1 MIKRFIFFFFTLMI
15 LASPPLYA
23 QQPMRIGTNVWPG
36 YEPLY
41 LASSLSNWREQD
53 QIRLVEYPSSSEVL
67 RAFRNNAIEA
77 ATLTLDEALA
87 LRQAKLP
94 IQIILVMDVSEGGDV
109 ILAHP
114 GIDRF
119 DQLKG
124 KRVAVE
130 TSALG
135 AYMIIR
141 ALEIHNM
148 SLPDIVIEH
157 LDVSSH
163 EAAYRNGLVDAV
175 VTFEP
180 IRTRLLSLGAKEL
193 FDSRQIPGEIVDVL
207 VVHQA
212 LLRERPH
219 LVRKLLADWFNAL
232 DYLQSQPQQAAET
245 MSKRLGLSPSE
256 VLQSYQG
263 LRLPDLRQNHEMLE
277 GETPSLGNTINKL
290 ASVMKQNRLLPSWVD
305 IEDLFNGSFL
315 PEKK

>member
-15 LASPPLYA
+15 LASPPLCA